1 MRSMRLGSCVA
12 MGLVLTL
19 GTMVCAA
26 AAEGEWASWQ
36 GPTLDAKSPDKGL
49 LKEWPEGGPKLLWK
63 LDGIGKG
70 FSTVAVSGGIIY
82 TTGDTDD
89 KKLMIFA
96 FDMDGKPLWKVEHGA
111 AWTGD
116 HPGSRATPTISEG
129 KMYLFSGVGLIGCYD
144 AKTGEKKWTHQA
156 KEFGGSWHGWGYA
169 ESVLIQG
176 KLALV
181 TPGGQNCIVALDKDT
196 GQTVWMSKGF
206 TAPPNYGSIMPFTF
220 EGVPLL
226 VAGTG
231 GGLVCVDA
239 RTGEVQW
246 SNSFCKGNVANCPTP
261 AYADGYVFWSN
272 GYGKGAICM
281 KLKKVGNKVDADVA
295 WTTKDMV
302 CHHGGY
308 IIDNGYIYGNHNAGW
323 TCLELKTGQKKWSE
337 KGVGK
342 GSVTYADGML
352 YLFGENGGQAGLAA
366 FTPEGMQM
374 KGQLKVAGEGPS
386 WAHPV
391 VIGGRLYL
399 RYDTNLYC
407 FDVKAK

>member
-1 MRSMRLGSCVA
+1 
-12 MGLVLTL
+12 
-19 GTMVCAA
+19 
-26 AAEGEWASWQ
+26 
-36 GPTLDAKSPDKGL
+36 
-49 LKEWPEGGPKLLWK
+49 
-63 LDGIGKG
+63 
-70 FSTVAVSGGIIY
+70 
-82 TTGDTDD
+82 
-89 KKLMIFA
+89 
-96 FDMDGKPLWKVEHGA
+96 
-111 AWTGD
+111 
-116 HPGSRATPTISEG
+116 
-129 KMYLFSGVGLIGCYD
+129 
-144 AKTGEKKWTHQA
+144 
-156 KEFGGSWHGWGYA
+156 
-169 ESVLIQG
+169 
-176 KLALV
+176 
-181 TPGGQNCIVALDKDT
+181 
-196 GQTVWMSKGF
+196 MSKGF